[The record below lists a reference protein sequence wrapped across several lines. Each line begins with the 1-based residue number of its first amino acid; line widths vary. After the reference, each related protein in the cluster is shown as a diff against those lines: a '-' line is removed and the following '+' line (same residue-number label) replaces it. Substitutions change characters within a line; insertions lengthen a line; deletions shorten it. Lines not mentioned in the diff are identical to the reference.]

1 MTTLAAKIA
10 EAIRAHVQIE
20 ASGPAACIA
29 ADAGDLK
36 LTGADEA
43 AAAIVKIIEAERSE
57 NG

>member
-1 MTTLAAKIA
+1 MTPLAAKIV

-36 LTGADEA
+36 LVGAEA
-43 AAAIVKIIEAERSE
+43 AAEAIVKIIESERG